1 MPSWDLGGSPQEA
14 GSTLVHHSANHHEVV
29 CHRLRSDL
37 PHAALEAYASAVV
50 IESNRGLEIRLD

>member
-1 MPSWDLGGSPQEA
+1 
-14 GSTLVHHSANHHEVV
+14 V

-50 IESNRGLEIRLD
+50 IDQIAVLKYD